1 MICKLWVLTK
11 GFGLFILDLMGF
23 EGVLED
29 LKNWSFGEQKV
40 TKNLRLIWHE

>member
-1 MICKLWVLTK
+1 MIWNLGVLTK

-29 LKNWSFGEQKV
+29 LKNWSFGEQKD
-40 TKNLRLIWHE
+40 TKKLRLI